1 MAVSLDVVESISD
14 EYNFRFLNYY
24 LSFFAIVM
32 YTILSVGPRWSV
44 AIPFST
50 EN

>member
-14 EYNFRFLNYY
+14 EYNFRFLNYS
-24 LSFFAIVM
+24 LFFAIVM